1 MAKYEG
7 EIFGEIRGRVGG
19 YTGAKWRSIRYV
31 RKHQSRP
38 SNPRTVPQVLQRGR
52 FSVAG
57 LVARVL
63 LPAAQVGYRWG
74 AKARKTTQFGSLVKQ
89 IVKEALKPDGL
100 VDPARVRVANGPG
113 YPLEGLAVAK
123 AGADYKATWATVPGE
138 VARTVYAIAW
148 DGASTAVRLRVH
160 TADESTGEMT
170 IPALAGTGHVYVFA
184 ADARR
189 HQCSPSQHFQL

>member
-1 MAKYEG
+1 M
-7 EIFGEIRGRVGG
+7 
-19 YTGAKWRSIRYV
+19 
-31 RKHQSRP
+31 
-38 SNPRTVPQVLQRGR
+38 
-52 FSVAG
+52 
-57 LVARVL
+57 
-63 LPAAQVGYRWG
+63 
-74 AKARKTTQFGSLVKQ
+74 KQ
-89 IVKEALKPDGL
+89 IVKEAIKSDGL

-138 VARTVYAIAW
+138 VARTVYAIVW

-160 TADESTGEMT
+160 TAEESTGEMT